1 MSRGLRPS
9 LRLGFRP
16 FSRRGGGGPGVR
28 DRGRPEPEMT
38 LPRSVAEIL
47 RDHVTLEVEGI
58 DRMYLNAVV
67 PILQTEGGIA
77 WFFREVRGYSFASS
91 ALMAPMTRG
100 FVDALESFAR
110 SNHLDVVTFE
120 KKQRKE
126 DVAAEY
132 LRRFRGE
139 EGLLFVGKAQE
150 KAPVFRTER
159 RKNPHTG
166 ASYAWLY
173 RSTAMVNQYYF
184 YAVDRNFGPFFLKFC
199 SYFPYN
205 AKLCIN
211 GHEYAKRQLAQRGIK
226 YEALD
231 NGILTCDNPAT
242 LQRICDQL
250 SASQID
256 ALLRK
261 WLRRLPH
268 PFTTKDR
275 SRGIRYDVS
284 ILQAEFSLTQVLDQP
299 VTGRVFF
306 EEVRRSGRTW
316 TSAAPIRSSSSS
328 TERSYVRGRALHPVG
343 FVPESSRRVSIP
355 RFTWTT
361 RRRGSSSTTRKAVL
375 CARKPPS
382 TTPTTSPSVDGCTTF
397 PHSGRSA
404 SRPTDVYS
412 TSNESAMTARL
423 ENEAFTPF
431 SARVWWTGSEPP
443 PCASK
448 PSVYR
453 PSCTRS
459 SSFASCPM
467 VSPMPICESDSSPFW
482 AVASPRAR
490 LPMIFGACAC
500 TRSSAASLGRT
511 ATRSPRLASATRFSS
526 LAATTA
532 FSVQDSR
539 SYYPTR

>member
-126 DVAAEY
+126 EVAAEY

-159 RKNPHTG
+159 RRNPQTG
-166 ASYAWLY
+166 ASYAWLF

-184 YAVDRNFGPFFLKFC
+184 YAVDRDFGPFFLKFC
-199 SYFPYN
+199 SYFPFN

-211 GHEYAKRQLAQRGIK
+211 GHEYVKRQLTRQGIA

-231 NGILTCDNPAT
+231 NGIGSCAAPAAV
-242 LQRICDQL
+242 QRLADGL
-250 SASQID
+250 SAAKIE
-256 ALLRK
+256 ALLHK
-261 WLRRLPH
+261 WFGRLPH
-268 PFTTKDR
+268 PFAARDR
-275 SRGIRYDVS
+275 RAGYRYRGS
-284 ILQAEFSLTQVLDQP
+284 ILQSEFSLTQTLD
-299 VTGRVFF
+299 
-306 EEVRRSGRTW
+306 
-316 TSAAPIRSSSSS
+316 
-328 TERSYVRGRALHPVG
+328 
-343 FVPESSRRVSIP
+343 
-355 RFTWTT
+355 
-361 RRRGSSSTTRKAVL
+361 
-375 CARKPPS
+375 
-382 TTPTTSPSVDGCTTF
+382 
-397 PHSGRSA
+397 
-404 SRPTDVYS
+404 
-412 TSNESAMTARL
+412 
-423 ENEAFTPF
+423 
-431 SARVWWTGSEPP
+431 
-443 PCASK
+443 
-448 PSVYR
+448 
-453 PSCTRS
+453 
-459 SSFASCPM
+459 
-467 VSPMPICESDSSPFW
+467 
-482 AVASPRAR
+482 
-490 LPMIFGACAC
+490 
-500 TRSSAASLGRT
+500 
-511 ATRSPRLASATRFSS
+511 
-526 LAATTA
+526 
-532 FSVQDSR
+532 
-539 SYYPTR
+539 